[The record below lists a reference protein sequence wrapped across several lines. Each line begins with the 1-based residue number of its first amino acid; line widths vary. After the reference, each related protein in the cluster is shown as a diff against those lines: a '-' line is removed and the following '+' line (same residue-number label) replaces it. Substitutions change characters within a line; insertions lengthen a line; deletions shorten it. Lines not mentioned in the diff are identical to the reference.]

1 MENSLSLNARTNP
14 VLQQLFYE
22 LKYALS
28 QLSKEDLSKIFLE
41 AAEIASLSTYNSK
54 KKAVENIWDFSTSTF
69 NRYKKDGIK
78 LSLKNDGNKLLHFIN
93 SLPAKTKNIYSD
105 FIVAPREKQV
115 EIVAITILTLIIF
128 YLSAGGFDF
137 EGGLPDSD
145 IAISGIGNHRNY
157 FSHSILIGLGVE
169 FTGRFG
175 ILTLN
180 QIKKCL
186 PNPHH
191 KSWDLVFGFID
202 NNKELGIAA
211 MWLGIGCHLLKDSGI
226 ITGGIKPYS
235 DLPFSMPME
244 THQGM
249 FAANGFASTI
259 FASNIK

>member
-14 VLQQLFYE
+14 VLQQLFDE

-41 AAEIASLSTYNSK
+41 SAKIASLATYNSK
-54 KKAVENIWDFSTSTF
+54 KKAVENIIDFSTSTF
-69 NRYKKDGIK
+69 NRYKKDGVK

-93 SLPAKTKNIYSD
+93 SLPAKTKKIYSD

-115 EIVAITILTLIIF
+115 EIVAITIFTLIIF

-180 QIKKCL
+180 QIKFRL

-191 KSWDLVFGFID
+191 KSWDLVYGFID
-202 NNKELGIAA
+202 KNKELAIAA
-211 MWLGIGCHLLKDSGI
+211 MWLGIGCHLLKDSGL

-235 DLPFSMPME
+235 DLPFSMPIE
-244 THQGM
+244 AHQGM
-249 FAANGFASTI
+249 FAANGVASTI
-259 FASNIK
+259 FSTTIK

>member
-1 MENSLSLNARTNP
+1 MENSISLSARKNP
-14 VLQQLFYE
+14 ILQQLFYE

-28 QLSKEDLSKIFLE
+28 QLSKEDLSKVFLE
-41 AAEIASLSTYNSK
+41 ATKIATVSTFNSK
-54 KKAVENIWDFSTSTF
+54 KKAVENIMNFSTSTF
-69 NRYKKDGIK
+69 KRYKNDGVR
-78 LSLKNDGNKLLHFIN
+78 LSFKNDGNKLLHLIN
-93 SLPAKTKNIYSD
+93 GLPTKTKKIYSD
-105 FIVAPREKQV
+105 FIVAPKEKQI
-115 EIVAITILTLIIF
+115 ETVAITVLTLIIF
-128 YLSAGGFDF
+128 YLSAGGVDF
-137 EGGLPDSD
+137 EGGLPDAD

-180 QIKKCL
+180 QIKNHL

-191 KSWDLVFGFID
+191 KSWDLVYDFID
-202 NNKELGIAA
+202 KNKELAVAA

-244 THQGM
+244 AHQGM
-249 FAANGFASTI
+249 FAANGVASTI
-259 FASNIK
+259 FSTNIK